1 MPTLLL
7 LSSYQISQYLA
18 SPSRINL
25 TLASTQKTKINM
37 SSSYAEQMKN
47 TWSDT
52 PNLLGMTETLHET
65 TAHTCH
71 TLISLNLLPGGSSH
85 KSKWLITIFRT
96 QLPSQEPLWGLTHQG
111 ITQNHFRFV
120 GDFPEGHISP
130 ETGAVPA
137 ATILTVVGQQHVVHV
152 ALLFTSFWV
161 FYLIFKSKIK
171 TQKCFK
177 DLGSL
182 FQKISGKMMQEE
194 SRSGYE

>member
-1 MPTLLL
+1 
-7 LSSYQISQYLA
+7 
-18 SPSRINL
+18 
-25 TLASTQKTKINM
+25 
-37 SSSYAEQMKN
+37 
-47 TWSDT
+47 
-52 PNLLGMTETLHET
+52 
-65 TAHTCH
+65 
-71 TLISLNLLPGGSSH
+71 
-85 KSKWLITIFRT
+85 
-96 QLPSQEPLWGLTHQG
+96 
-111 ITQNHFRFV
+111 V
-120 GDFPEGHISP
+120 GDIPEGHISP